1 MVSVMPKKRTKDK
14 DLPAAPSKETQMFR
28 LPSDIVRRLKI
39 AADRKSWSKTT
50 YVLEA
55 IREKLKRD
63 RIE

>member
-14 DLPAAPSKETQMFR
+14 DFPAAPSKETQMFR